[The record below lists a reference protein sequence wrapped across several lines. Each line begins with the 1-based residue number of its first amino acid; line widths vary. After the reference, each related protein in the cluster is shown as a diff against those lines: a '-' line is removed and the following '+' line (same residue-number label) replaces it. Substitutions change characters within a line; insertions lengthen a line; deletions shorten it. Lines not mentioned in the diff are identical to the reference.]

1 MVGYEDADRCRW
13 HFPQVFSSYVVYDE
27 FYFPMFPGVSKP
39 SVYGTGTNHMR
50 HEYIMSSYG
59 FYFIIINSIFTLSL
73 HIFQHCN
80 QSSGRKIVICTN
92 THNYRFILY
101 KRYNYEN
108 IIISFS
114 LLLQLQWRI
123 KAFRLQ
129 KNTKT
134 P

>member
-1 MVGYEDADRCRW
+1 MKMLTYVDGIFLKFLVAMWFMMSFISPYFWGY
-13 HFPQVFSSYVVYDE
+13 
-27 FYFPMFPGVSKP
+27 P
-39 SVYGTGTNHMR
+39 SHQFMGLVLT
-50 HEYIMSSYG
+50 SYG
-59 FYFIIINSIFTLSL
+59 FYFIIINSIFTLNL

-101 KRYNYEN
+101 KIYNYEN

-114 LLLQLQWRI
+114 PLLQLQWRI